1 MAEIIASAKKKLDSK
16 SVFWLLVVA
25 FIEGSTVMA
34 AELLGAKM
42 TAPFFGT
49 TIYSWAAV
57 LAITLGGLAAGYYF
71 GGWISSRKPT
81 NIVLSLILVL
91 SGIFMLFMPSTAK
104 FIMTSVIEIELL
116 WGLIISLMVFLFPL
130 VFLFGMVSPVIIEAL
145 VEKVQNSGKIA
156 GKVYAISTVGGVVN
170 TLLMGFYI
178 IPNYGIKMPAMAY
191 GLLML
196 LTAIFFISTKR
207 KVLFSILVIL
217 VSIIGISAQNYSS
230 EKKSPLK
237 IIYSSEGLLGQVKI
251 VDYNI
256 ITKSDEILPLRGLL
270 VNNTWQTVINMNDG
284 NSMLDYIY
292 FIRPL
297 LSGFDK
303 GSNALLIGLGAGA
316 LGRDIQSKGH
326 NLKVVELDSRLEML
340 AKKYFGLPKET
351 VVIADDGRHFLRIEK
366 EKYDLII
373 FDAFLGENPPWHLL
387 TKESFAEVKALLNPG
402 GKLIIEFYGLIEG
415 EDGLATRSVYKTLE
429 SIGFEVDV
437 IATADSNTME
447 RNFIYVAGDT
457 PMDYKL
463 LDYSG
468 KKYTDKVI
476 NNLADHI
483 IARDEFFKEE
493 SYVLTDDLPI
503 LEKMLMK
510 PALMWRKELNKNFR
524 DRLVATGQPIF
535 Y

>member
-1 MAEIIASAKKKLDSK
+1 MSTITSSKKKLDSK
-16 SVFWLLVVA
+16 SVFWLLAIA

-81 NIVLSLILVL
+81 NISLTVILIL
-91 SGIFMLFMPSTAK
+91 SGVFMLFMPSIAK
-104 FIMTSVIEIELL
+104 LIMTSVLEIDLM
-116 WGLIISLMVFLFPL
+116 WGLITSLMVFLFPL

-145 VEKVQNSGKIA
+145 VEQTQDAGKIA
-156 GKVYAISTVGGVVN
+156 GKVYAISTVGGVLN

-178 IPNYGIKMPAMAY
+178 IPNYGIKIPAMAY

-196 LTAIFFISTKR
+196 LTALIFISSKR
-207 KVLFSILVIL
+207 KVLFSVSIIL
-217 VSIIGISAQNYSS
+217 VSIIGINVQNASN

-237 IIYSSEGLLGQVKI
+237 VIYSSEGLLGQVKI

-256 ITKSDEILPLRGLL
+256 ITSSDEVLPLRGLL

-303 GSNALLIGLGAGA
+303 GSNTLLIGLGAGA

-340 AKKYFGLPKET
+340 AKKYFGLQKET
-351 VVIADDGRHFLRIEK
+351 EVIADDGRHFLRIEK

-387 TKESFAEVKALLNPG
+387 TKESFQEVKFLLNPG

-415 EDGLATRSVYKTLE
+415 EDGLAARSVYKTLE
-429 SIGFEVDV
+429 SVDFNVDV
-437 IATADSNTME
+437 IATADSNSME
-447 RNFIYVAGDT
+447 RNFIYVAGDS
-457 PMDYKL
+457 PMDYKS

-476 NNLADHI
+476 NNLEDYL
-483 IARDEFFKEE
+483 IAKGEFYKEE

-510 PALMWRKELNKNFR
+510 PALMWRKQLNKNFR
-524 DRLVATGQPIF
+524 DRLVTTGQPIF